1 MSVQLGQLPWQP
13 GEELQY
19 SWTTE
24 YTDNKQSWACE
35 LEKNYLYVDPE
46 PNGLFSFSV
55 ANKEGD
61 IIRSEYDFSD
71 AQSAL
76 KEAESQWKS
85 CLKPVPRLF
94 GKGQTFKWVTVEKG
108 SASECRI
115 GMKNSILLQT
125 FRDEESGSWSCCAYF
140 QNVLL
145 VEELELCKTNYDA
158 QVKLEKWYKDN
169 AVHLLNVHFLRS
181 K

>member
-1 MSVQLGQLPWQP
+1 MSVQLRQSHWPL

-24 YTDNKQSWACE
+24 SNDGKQNWACE
-35 LEKNYLYVDPE
+35 LERNYLFVDPE
-46 PNGLFSFSV
+46 PNDLYSFSV
-55 ANKEGD
+55 ADKAGD
-61 IIRSEYDFSD
+61 IIRSEFDFPD
-71 AQSAL
+71 AESAL
-76 KEAESQWKS
+76 KAAESQWES

-125 FRDEESGSWSCCAYF
+125 FRDEGSGYWSYCAYF

-169 AVHLLNVHFLRS
+169 AVHLLDVHFLRS